1 MGTQN
6 VHHKLVPKGSS
17 VAEDDR
23 IGTKGKNLQWNTA
36 GTALCVKQGIGGR
49 VFRNVFTTRSLESLR
64 EQSGYTKHYELARM
78 KDLLI

>member
-49 VFRNVFTTRSLESLR
+49 AFENVSQLDHTRVTKGAVRIQSTTN
-64 EQSGYTKHYELARM
+64 
-78 KDLLI
+78 